1 MPYAARRPWAPRV
14 VPPHSA
20 SIELLC
26 HSLPRL
32 ILLAI
37 VVLIALSAFFN
48 GSETALTAASRARM
62 HALEQ
67 EGNVACGAGEQAA
80 AASPRR

>member
-1 MPYAARRPWAPRV
+1 M
-14 VPPHSA
+14 
-20 SIELLC
+20 
-26 HSLPRL
+26 SLVTAL

-67 EGNVACGAGEQAA
+67 EGNRQGGAGEQAA
-80 AASPRR
+80 ADGQRR